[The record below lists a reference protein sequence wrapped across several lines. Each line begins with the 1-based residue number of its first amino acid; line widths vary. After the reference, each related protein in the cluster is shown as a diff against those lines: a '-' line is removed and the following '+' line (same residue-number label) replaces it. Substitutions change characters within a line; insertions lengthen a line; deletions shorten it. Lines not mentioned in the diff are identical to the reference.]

1 MKLADLIL
9 RFEEL
14 WPSQQ
19 SEEWDVVGLVSGN
32 LDQEIQKILLTVDV
46 TQAVVDEAIDLK
58 VDLILAHHPFL
69 LKGVTSVQEQS
80 SKGSVVSKLIK
91 HDIALF
97 SAHTNADIQANGTSV
112 QLAKKLGLKNQ
123 RPLIPT
129 PAGFGIGVVGETDL
143 TMLEVAAALDVA
155 IPQTVTGI
163 RGTGDFSTPVKKI
176 AICAGAGDSY
186 LQDALDSGADLYITS
201 DLRHHP
207 ALEIREQAKAR
218 GIEFHLMDIP
228 HWAAEFVWLEQA
240 RRDLES
246 TGLVIDICDIRTDVF
261 DYLVNLPPQ
270 DDLLEEDEDEL
281 G

>member
-19 SEEWDVVGLVSGN
+19 SEGWDVVGLVAGN
-32 LDQEIQKILLTVDV
+32 PDQEIQKILLTVDV
-46 TQAVVDEAIDLK
+46 TQAVVDEAINLK
-58 VDLILAHHPFL
+58 ADLILAHHPFL
-69 LKGVTSVQEQS
+69 LKGVNSIQEQS

-97 SAHTNADIQANGTSV
+97 SAHTNADVQLNGTSV
-112 QLAKKLGLKNQ
+112 EIAKRLGLRSL
-123 RPLIPT
+123 RPLIQT
-129 PAGFGIGVVGETDL
+129 PVGYGIGVVGETDL
-143 TMLEVAAALDVA
+143 SMLELAAALDVN
-155 IPQTVTGI
+155 IPQTATGI
-163 RGTGDFSTPVKKI
+163 RGTGDFDDVLKKV

-207 ALEIREQAKAR
+207 ALEIMEQAKAR
-218 GIEFHLMDIP
+218 GINFNLLDIP
-228 HWAAEFVWLEQA
+228 HWAAEYVWLERA
-240 RRDLES
+240 KSDLES
-246 TGLVIDICDIRTDVF
+246 TGLEIEICDIRTDVF
-261 DYLVNLPPQ
+261 NFLINLPPQ
-270 DDLLEEDEDEL
+270 DDLLAEDEDEL